1 METDLL
7 KTFVAV
13 AEARS
18 FSKAAKTLYSTQ
30 STVSRQIARLEETLN
45 APLFVRYGRHVECSV
60 AGELLLPL
68 AQAIVTRTEDAI
80 GIMREQAGGDPSAVH
95 FGAVPMV
102 MAHILIP
109 LLEPFIA
116 AYPSMSIDLV
126 EKDDAQLEE
135 AVISGELDCGVM
147 TPWGSSR
154 LAAHHLLT
162 EEILLVVPRDH
173 PLAALPVAPFKIVAT
188 ETILL
193 PRATLHVSNLV
204 MEAFHRRGFTPK
216 FSSRCNYPELNKALV
231 RRGLGLAPMPKEL
244 CSPGDSRGACR
255 DALRGARHP
264 RSQPGLCPG
273 PTAVRGCPRAR
284 RLRSDARLKT
294 GAGVRVLR
302 KETGGADFSTSR
314 NLSSH
319 TARCIAGP

>member
-7 KTFVAV
+7 KTFVTV

-18 FSKAAKTLYSTQ
+18 FSEAARILYSTQ
-30 STVSRQIARLEETLN
+30 STVSRQVARLEGMLD
-45 APLFVRYGRHVECSV
+45 ARLFERYGRHVECTV

-80 GIMREQAGGDPSAVH
+80 GIIREQAGGGPSAVH
-95 FGAVPMV
+95 FGAVPTV

-109 LLEPFIA
+109 LLGPFMA
-116 AYPSMSIDLV
+116 AYPGMSIDLI

-147 TPWGSSR
+147 TPWGASR
-154 LAAHHLLT
+154 VAAHHLLT

-173 PLAALPVAPFKIVAT
+173 SLAERSVAPFKMVSA

-193 PRATLHVSNLV
+193 PRSTLHVSNLIA
-204 MEAFHRRGFTPK
+204 EAFRRRGLAPK

-231 RRGLGLAPMPKEL
+231 RRGLGLAPMPRLL
-244 CSPGDSRGACR
+244 CSPAALEGLVAIPFEEPITR
-255 DALRGARHP
+255 DLHLIYPDNRPLSAAARTLIAYIRTYIP
-264 RSQPGLCPG
+264 RPEL
-273 PTAVRGCPRAR
+273 V
-284 RLRSDARLKT
+284 K
-294 GAGVRVLR
+294 
-302 KETGGADFSTSR
+302 
-314 NLSSH
+314 
-319 TARCIAGP
+319 